1 VPDFV
6 SNVAALPETCDID
19 QTEHVI
25 NKGPMQNNFR
35 NSRKQRGQRQPRL
48 RFHSSQVSQSREGAG
63 NILANARRQ
72 YERYMALAEAAGDAV
87 EAQNYYQHAEH
98 FFRVMRGQE
107 A

>member
-1 VPDFV
+1 MPEAGDL
-6 SNVAALPETCDID
+6 SGLTAKHILNTCLHLEMNRAAS
-19 QTEHVI
+19 
-25 NKGPMQNNFR
+25 GFR
-35 NSRKQRGQRQPRL
+35 PVRQPGLHFRS
-48 RFHSSQVSQSREGAG
+48 FQVSRFREGTG

-87 EAQNYYQHAEH
+87 EAQIYYQPAEH